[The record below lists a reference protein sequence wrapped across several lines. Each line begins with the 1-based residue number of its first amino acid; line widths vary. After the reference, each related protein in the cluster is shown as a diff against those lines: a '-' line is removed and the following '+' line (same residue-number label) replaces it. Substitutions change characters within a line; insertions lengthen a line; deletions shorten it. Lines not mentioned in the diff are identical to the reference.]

1 MGSSPAP
8 SQGSVLIVD
17 DDRDIADFIQEAL
30 AEEGFEV
37 SVLRN
42 CRSDELRAAVD
53 AIEPDC
59 VLLDG
64 GEGSAYGTSWD
75 DAAWLAT
82 RPRPVAVIMFT
93 AHGGAIREAQDQISR
108 RSQAARFVSI
118 LTKPFELEDLILQ
131 VQTAMGKR
139 FMPGE

>member
-30 AEEGFEV
+30 AEEGYVV

-53 AIEPDC
+53 ATEPDC

-64 GEGSAYGTSWD
+64 GHGSAYGASWD

-93 AHGGAIREAQDQISR
+93 AHMGAIREAQERASR

-131 VQTAMGKR
+131 VQTAVGKR
-139 FMPGE
+139 FTPDE